1 MEIKMKRTKKLKKWK
16 ILIVFI
22 WIAVLAAACIGC
34 MSLQRANTYEKA
46 KTELVDQAEIIS
58 GQFTSLVDTNFYTR
72 AALIDRQLSEIKAI
86 SFVLENYE
94 DIDRAGDFLED
105 VVNTTEVKNL
115 WVYDRDGKIVFGSGT
130 PKNKLEPEDVSTL
143 LDTKAYEAIE
153 GAYSGDDRYWITTYY
168 LENDNNG
175 TLWGVKDQWLVQVE
189 NNFSEIQKN
198 GSSHCRNCKGK
209 YYRQGI
215 FQLISAAYPR
225 YDKTCRNAVEEKHFN
240 NKYRRYVSA

>member
-1 MEIKMKRTKKLKKWK
+1 M
-16 ILIVFI
+16 
-22 WIAVLAAACIGC
+22 
-34 MSLQRANTYEKA
+34 
-46 KTELVDQAEIIS
+46 
-58 GQFTSLVDTNFYTR
+58 
-72 AALIDRQLSEIKAI
+72 
-86 SFVLENYE
+86 LENYE
-94 DIDRAGDFLED
+94 DIDRAGDFLEN

-153 GAYSGDDRYWITTYY
+153 GAYSGDDRYWTTTYY

-198 GSSHCRNCKGK
+198 VVQGSLTGIRCSRTFRSAGMALCWLFQKPRVPCFLILILTPKGNRLK
-209 YYRQGI
+209 I
-215 FQLISAAYPR
+215 
-225 YDKTCRNAVEEKHFN
+225 
-240 NKYRRYVSA
+240 